1 MAGSQLEMF
10 GRDHR
15 ARDEEGKRGER
26 EMRKGEREKG
36 KGEKEEQRETQL
48 QTERVGEGEGG

>member
-1 MAGSQLEMF
+1 MF

-15 ARDEEGKRGER
+15 ARDEEGKRGEK